1 MSIGSLGIIGGL
13 AGTPL
18 PQRAAETEKTQRD
31 NADQSRVSQAAER
44 AEQAAGI
51 GQTEEDS
58 QANERDADG
67 RRPWE
72 QPPIAQS
79 RRRNNRRQTIR
90 CTGVVRTQPAPAVH
104 NSTSTAERS
113 EDF

>member
-18 PQRAAETEKTQRD
+18 PQRAAE
-31 NADQSRVSQAAER
+31 ADKAGQESVAQERTVQAGQR
-44 AEQAAGI
+44 AELASGI

-58 QANERDADG
+58 QAAERDADG

-72 QPPIAQS
+72 QPS
-79 RRRNNRRQTIR
+79 RPKAKTEQAAEE
-90 CTGVVRTQPAPAVH
+90 QPAAM
-104 NSTSTAERS
+104 RS
-113 EDF
+113 KDPTGACGGELDLVG